1 LRIAYCVLRIVHHAK
16 RPFVILHFAFCI
28 RHSSFYIFHFTFF
41 ILHSSFMPLLRLAF
55 RLLYNELAWTY
66 DLVSWS
72 VSIGQWR
79 DWQRAALPYLPEG
92 RVLEIAH
99 GPGNFLLDLHAHGFE
114 PVGLDLSP
122 AMSRLARQ
130 KLRAH
135 GVKIPLVRSRVQALP
150 FAGGSFRC
158 LVATFPTEFI
168 VDPPAIAEFY
178 RVLAPG
184 GVLVIVPAAQ
194 ITGPALP
201 DRLAEGLFRLTGQSA
216 DFGLAR
222 LENPYPAAGFSTRIE
237 RVRLPRSVVTVVIA
251 TKSR

>member
-1 LRIAYCVLRIVHHAK
+1 MLRR
-16 RPFVILHFAFCI
+16 F
-28 RHSSFYIFHFTFF
+28 
-41 ILHSSFMPLLRLAF
+41 LRLAF

-79 DWQRAALPYLPEG
+79 AWQRTALPYLAEG

-114 PVGLDLSP
+114 PVGLDLSR
-122 AMSRLARQ
+122 AMGRLARQ

-135 GVKIPLVRSRVQALP
+135 EVKLPLVRGRVQALP
-150 FAGGSFRC
+150 FAGGSFPC
-158 LVATFPTEFI
+158 LVSTFPTEFI
-168 VDPPAIAEFY
+168 VDPEAIAEFY

-184 GVLVIVPAAQ
+184 GRLVVVPAAQ

-201 DRLAEGLFRLTGQSA
+201 DRLAEWLFRITGQSA
-216 DFGLAR
+216 EPGLMP
-222 LENPYPAAGFSTRIE
+222 LENPYTPAGFSTRIE
-237 RVRLPRSVVTVVIA
+237 RVHLPRSLVTVVIA
-251 TKSR
+251 AKNG